1 MVETVAFREPGD
13 CAILVQNLRLQH
25 VGNRFACSIHYG
37 FLRTIRSGYR
47 NKCISISVKALL
59 KSAPAQ
65 LFSAAFHAFCGS
77 VTLAQDADASEQTA
91 KNQTF
96 RTVKGLKT
104 SRGTSFESVAYPG
117 KYLVLKDGM
126 LKLGTKEDKEEA
138 TFYIDKK

>member
-1 MVETVAFREPGD
+1 MSIEAENKPGLYITANAD
-13 CAILVQNLRLQH
+13 
-25 VGNRFACSIHYG
+25 GSI
-37 FLRTIRSGYR
+37 
-47 NKCISISVKALL
+47 
-59 KSAPAQ
+59 
-65 LFSAAFHAFCGS
+65 
-77 VTLAQDADASEQTA
+77 TLAQDVDASEQTA